1 MYAVIFKARI
11 RSLDKEYQE
20 TATKLR
26 EIAMKEFG
34 CREFVSVSEG
44 GFEISI
50 SYWDDLDRIRAW
62 RENTKHLKAQTDGRN
77 RWYHSIQIQVVEVVR
92 EYERN
97 YVSA

>member
-11 RSLDKEYQE
+11 RSLDEDYQE
-20 TATKLR
+20 TANKLR

-44 GFEISI
+44 EFEISI
-50 SYWDDLDRIRAW
+50 SYWDDMNMIRAW
-62 RENTKHLKAQTDGRN
+62 KESTEHLKAQTEGRN

-97 YVSA
+97 YASA